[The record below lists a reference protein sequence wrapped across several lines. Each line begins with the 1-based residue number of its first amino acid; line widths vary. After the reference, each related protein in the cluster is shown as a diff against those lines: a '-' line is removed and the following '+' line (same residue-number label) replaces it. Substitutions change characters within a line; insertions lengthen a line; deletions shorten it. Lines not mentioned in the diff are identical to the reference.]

1 MMLCHI
7 VEKSNIEPRGTYEEF
22 LKKYPPLHS
31 SIMSLFDEIMY
42 PGDLFESYP
51 EDNKVNTY
59 FTAVFHLHL
68 IVLKSFFS
76 IIKFQFYDMFTLA
89 THPGYRGR
97 GIGKNLV
104 IESLKLAKQVNCSAA
119 IVLATNDFSRMI
131 FNKIGMKIIA
141 TKKWEDCIHNGKQ
154 DFGKVPSEMASS
166 HYLKL

>member
-51 EDNKVNTY
+51 EDNK
-59 FTAVFHLHL
+59 
-68 IVLKSFFS
+68 
-76 IIKFQFYDMFTLA
+76 FYDMFTLA